1 MTHDRHLRD
10 SPTVASWQTAALNAI
25 AETHYDSERLALAH
39 AIAYELLKRV
49 RGGAPGPFAIWK
61 RSHLVKSSVDQF
73 VFELLSHVDDYAL
86 RMHLAG
92 RHIENLKEDFRSAL
106 SHAQM
111 RALETQIEWTE
122 SFYDDIDIPPD
133 NTFISLKRDG
143 SVPLDEDRV
152 YGTKTAYCEAFL
164 ANIMWRSATPPAV
177 GA

>member
-1 MTHDRHLRD
+1 MTHDRHIRD
-10 SPTVASWQTAALNAI
+10 TPAMAFWQAAALNAI
-25 AETHYDSERLALAH
+25 AENHYDSERLALAR
-39 AIAYELLKRV
+39 AITHELLERV
-49 RGGAPGPFAIWK
+49 RGGAPGPFAIWQ
-61 RSHLVKSSVDQF
+61 RSDLVKSSVDQF

-86 RMHLAG
+86 KMHLAG
-92 RHIENLKEDFRSAL
+92 RHIENLKEDLRSAL

-111 RALETQIEWTE
+111 RALEAQIEWTE

-143 SVPLDEDRV
+143 SVLLDKDRV
-152 YGTKTAYCEAFL
+152 YGTRTAYCEAFL